1 MINTDNSIAKLCG
14 IAIQHY
20 ESGLSPDVF
29 AAVAAFD
36 ISRAIAAAI
45 SPTAADVC
53 AQVAAHE
60 HARRIIELTQHL
72 AQLACAK
79 TQARTA
85 LQGYRVKPDNTDGVV
100 LSTPATTPFFQS
112 VTEKP
117 KHASQKPTAREHYI
131 ATFSASESPNHLAAL
146 NAACSHYPH
155 VYASA
160 RGAFTHAVA
169 MAALAPALD
178 GRNPAAFKTA
188 LTARLSADLNYQP
201 LEPSFFMALMC
212 SDAAKTAGTVMLV
225 AGLIALSLAMVACVV
240 AWMGAALVGIGLSTT
255 ACTSVGVVM
264 TTAGVGILAC
274 RFFTTNQAQTAREVR
289 RLAVDG
295 VNGVEDTTPLTLT

>member
-1 MINTDNSIAKLCG
+1 MMNTDSSIAKLCG

-29 AAVAAFD
+29 AAVAAHD
-36 ISRAIAAAI
+36 ISRGIAASI
-45 SPTAADVC
+45 SPTVADAC

-60 HARRIIELTQHL
+60 HARSIIELTQHL

-85 LQGYRVKPDNTDGVV
+85 LQGYRVRLNKMADVELN
-100 LSTPATTPFFQS
+100 TPATTPVFKMM
-112 VTEKP
+112 TEKQN
-117 KHASQKPTAREHYI
+117 HVAQKPTAREHFI

-160 RGAFTHAVA
+160 RTAFTHAVA
-169 MAALAPALD
+169 VAALSPALD
-178 GRNPAAFKTA
+178 GHNSTAFKAA
-188 LTARLSADLNYQP
+188 LTARLAADLNYQP

-212 SDAAKTAGTVMLV
+212 SDAAKTAGIVMLV
-225 AGLIALSLAMVACVV
+225 AGLIALSLALGAYGV

-289 RLAVDG
+289 RLAVEG
-295 VNGVEDTTPLTLT
+295 VNGVENITPLI